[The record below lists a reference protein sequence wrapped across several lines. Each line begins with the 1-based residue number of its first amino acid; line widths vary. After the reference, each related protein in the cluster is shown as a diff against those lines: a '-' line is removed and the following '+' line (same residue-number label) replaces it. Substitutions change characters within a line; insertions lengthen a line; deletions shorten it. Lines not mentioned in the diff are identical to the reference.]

1 MKDDDESDFP
11 SPPPTRIRTPL
22 RVKTAPRDSPPRRRA
37 CLSRAMQAGPSTA
50 AMPPPAATLRVHA
63 SDGSVLLAYAHQGP
77 PLDVPLLMPSPS
89 PNPPLPPGNMACYP
103 RDVFLRNFEAFSG
116 GAFKSL
122 SPAQWIELGIVV
134 AGGSVCACLTTQIA
148 TGRWR
153 TYPSADVDA
162 FVIAQTED
170 EALRK
175 VREFCDVASIKRGAT
190 YVRTPNTISIVAA
203 HRRNVQI
210 VLRIYPN
217 IAAILAE
224 FDVDSCALAWDGS
237 DVHATERSN
246 RALVTRVNI
255 VDVAYRSWSFEKRLI
270 KYAKRGFAIG
280 VPGLDLARAAPFEL
294 VECHVHRS
302 KLPPSH
308 PLHRPP
314 DADAANARSYYNL
327 NAADFALVRRVQ
339 RPLRL
344 YTLVELNQLDE
355 YSAERFSFWQT
366 YQELTGLKKLLV
378 AHHLFPRT
386 DPSASKEGRNRCAR
400 ATTEHSSVLHTRA
413 CARASFM
420 SAPCRA
426 LRRACLRVQLP
437 PAQRECAAGRNV
449 AHQMVQLSRQGL
461 RHEHTVLGAGGGEVS
476 RGEQGEQALRRAGP
490 VARLVPRRPHRPRCL

>member
-1 MKDDDESDFP
+1 
-11 SPPPTRIRTPL
+11 
-22 RVKTAPRDSPPRRRA
+22 
-37 CLSRAMQAGPSTA
+37 MQAGPSTA

-386 DPSASKEGRNRCAR
+386 DPSASKEGRNRFLPPRESVQRGGMSLIKWFSYLGKDYGTSIPFSAPGVEKYR
-400 ATTEHSSVLHTRA
+400 AVNKASKLFDERGPSRVSFLAGPIGRGAFDPDDWERGIYPAPDDTIEQPPHALSTTEINSIIAACGGASGSSSATGVVWHKPG
-413 CARASFM
+413 ARF
-420 SAPCRA
+420 
-426 LRRACLRVQLP
+426 
-437 PAQRECAAGRNV
+437 G
-449 AHQMVQLSRQGL
+449 
-461 RHEHTVLGAGGGEVS
+461 
-476 RGEQGEQALRRAGP
+476 
-490 VARLVPRRPHRPRCL
+490 HR